1 MALVEKMAE
10 KVDLQAKDVRY
21 TQVGSGGMKLEITAD
36 SVSYQKK
43 GDLALFEKMKARV
56 VLKDGSIFLISGDK
70 GELNT
75 LSKDMNVEGNVVVVS
90 ETGDQLRTE
99 RLLYRDKLKRIETD
113 KPVFMENKN
122 TRIDGVGMVFY
133 LKEERVA
140 ILSRVRA
147 KSVAR

>member
-1 MALVEKMAE
+1 
-10 KVDLQAKDVRY
+10 
-21 TQVGSGGMKLEITAD
+21 
-36 SVSYQKK
+36 
-43 GDLALFEKMKARV
+43 
-56 VLKDGSIFLISGDK
+56 
-70 GELNT
+70 
-75 LSKDMNVEGNVVVVS
+75 MNVEGNVVVVS